1 MPELVKLPDK
11 PDEAHFL
18 ISQKAADN
26 LGRLVDGNGLKAEQV
41 RLAKHETLVH
51 QLPGSITIQIKPE
64 IIESVTKGNLPRG
77 KACGGRD
84 GARLEAEAQAA
95 KLALDPNV
103 HSEMMQYIDKDQGKG
118 FGIDLFKLPLAS
130 ASEEYSAST
139 QCGKCAGQMFT
150 SCVRCNMTGSIT
162 CGTCSGQG
170 AQACQACYGSGTYAQ
185 GTGGRVPCVRCNAT
199 GRITCMQCNGQ
210 RQMRCTFCQGA
221 ARIACVECDQTG
233 WWTYVYS
240 VSFHA
245 DGHFVLDRQQIPQE
259 VMEIIDHIGVR
270 KLATDKYIE
279 VFRLNLQPK
288 LNEIGVP
295 MVAFLPIARAEFTVE
310 GKAYP
315 ATVAGLIGRILIID
329 PLIDHA
335 IKPGINALFKLS
347 KGPMATEALVDQAC
361 KYRLIRNTLAGLSH
375 QSKKQVYQQLK
386 RDYPVGLS
394 DKYANAAV
402 KYAGVA
408 VLTLSKGP
416 RKKGLLVGTLLSAVM
431 AAAYFM
437 VPLRTPLVAMMAQ
450 SNHQKHM
457 LGIDL
462 LVWVLGWAAAVMT
475 IKFMAAAALKKTLPD
490 NARAGKS
497 GLPSA
502 GNEGLLAIATSF
514 AAWIA
519 CAASAP
525 VKPGWILT
533 ILKAAGL
540 AGTAATGG

>member
-11 PDEAHFL
+11 PDEAHFQ
-18 ISQKAADN
+18 ISQRAAEN

-51 QLPGSITIQIKPE
+51 QLPGAITIQIKPE
-64 IIESVTKGNLPRG
+64 IVESVMKGNMARG
-77 KACGGRD
+77 KTCGGRD

-95 KLALDPNV
+95 KIALDTNI
-103 HSEMMQYIDKDQGKG
+103 HNEMMQYIDKDPGKG
-118 FGIDLFKLPLAS
+118 FGIDQFKLPLPS
-130 ASEEYSAST
+130 AAEDYSAST
-139 QCGKCAGQMFT
+139 QCGKCGGQMFT

-162 CGTCSGQG
+162 CGTCNGQG
-170 AQACQACYGSGTYAQ
+170 AQPCRACYGSGQYTQ
-185 GTGGRVPCVRCNAT
+185 GTGNRVPCSSCGAT
-199 GRITCMQCNGQ
+199 GRIICMQCNGQ

-240 VSFHA
+240 VGYTAEGQFL
-245 DGHFVLDRQQIPQE
+245 LDRQQIPQD
-259 VMEIIDHIGVR
+259 VIEIIDHIGVR

-288 LNEIGVP
+288 LNEISVP

-310 GKAYP
+310 GKPYP
-315 ATVAGLIGRILIID
+315 ATVAGLPGRILIID

-386 RDYPVGLS
+386 REYPVGLS

-416 RKKGLLVGTLLSAVM
+416 RKKGLLIGTVLSA
-431 AAAYFM
+431 ALSAAYFM
-437 VPLRTPLVAMMAQ
+437 VPLRTPVLAAMTQKGM
-450 SNHQKHM
+450 QKHM
-457 LGIDL
+457 LGIDIL
-462 LVWVLGWAAAVMT
+462 IWVLGWATAVMV
-475 IKFMAAAALKKTLPD
+475 IKFMAGSALKKVLPD
-490 NARAGKS
+490 NAQTGKG

-502 GNEGLLAIATSF
+502 GNEGMIALATAF

-519 CAASAP
+519 CAAAAP
-525 VKPGWILT
+525 VKPEWMMA

-540 AGTAATGG
+540 AGAAASGG